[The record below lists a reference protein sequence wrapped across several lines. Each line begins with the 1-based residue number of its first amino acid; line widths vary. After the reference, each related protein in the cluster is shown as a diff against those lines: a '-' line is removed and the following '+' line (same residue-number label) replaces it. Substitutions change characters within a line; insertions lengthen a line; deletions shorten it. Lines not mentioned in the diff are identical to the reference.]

1 MTATDVAPP
10 PSDPRRRWREHRSP
24 ALLPG
29 WLGRHAFTI
38 VAVLGALVVI
48 AALATWHHDAPLH
61 VEQRIDHAIARLGI
75 DVRVYQA
82 GTDLASPF
90 TFSFIVAGLA
100 LWSVLRRS
108 WRELAACAAA
118 PLTVLIVQVLLK
130 PGIDRTIGA
139 HHGYSFPS
147 GHAAATTAWVTLAI
161 LLVMPIF
168 PDLLSRVVR
177 DAGAITLEQA
187 HYHLSYMPAWVAGF
201 KDRGCIR
208 EGMAADLIMYDL
220 EKLAVEEPEM
230 VYDLPPNNDSRLVQR
245 PRGYRWIMVN
255 GEVSFEEGKDTRAY
269 PGRLVRCAA

>member
-168 PDLLSRVVR
+168 PDRLSRVVLVTVGAVTIVWSVVSVVTLHWHYPV
-177 DAGAITLEQA
+177 DA
-187 HYHLSYMPAWVAGF
+187 VAGVLT
-201 KDRGCIR
+201 G
-208 EGMAADLIMYDL
+208 
-220 EKLAVEEPEM
+220 LAV
-230 VYDLPPNNDSRLVQR
+230 VLGWCALVDR
-245 PRGYRWIMVN
+245 VADGLADRMDR
-255 GEVSFEEGKDTRAY
+255 
-269 PGRLVRCAA
+269 